1 MPSQFGGIAV
11 NESIEQPL
19 TGAEAVPASRFGGVA
34 IDGMEQVNI
43 PKANN
48 IALNNVIDLNSD
60 DPEIAPLQEES
71 NNQKE
76 QMLQLAESRFSP
88 ETIQSWENNPI
99 EFGEAFSFLE
109 WSDVTPLGGIA
120 TGVNAI
126 KLANISGK
134 LEEGKEISEGEQS
147 TLDEYINKTLE
158 MNLRGMSYGGKI
170 AYYGSPL
177 PAFMLEFAATMGVGK
192 AAQAATVKAITKG
205 VEVSV
210 LKAATTKAAGRVARV
225 VTQSA
230 AMVPMTV
237 RNYGDQRLGPW
248 TVTDKGQLIFKEATD
263 SPAMSALKAYAYTS
277 VEVAS
282 ELSGATLGKYIINPV
297 TKKLS
302 TPLINGLNALPANLK
317 EGLFRAYKS
326 IKPNATISKA
336 FTRGGWNGMIA
347 ELGEERVADVL
358 RETVN
363 LTLEDGYTFDQVID
377 GITPSKDQLL
387 LEAGLIGTMGGIKT
401 SANIG
406 ANLFIS
412 RGSSRADAESA
423 INSLGVIEQEAI
435 IDSQLQVDT
444 TPYIPVE
451 EALQPDRPSVKST
464 LLQEYDQYQQAEGEY
479 TSLVELKEAQV
490 KQLEIDLYNAK
501 RKNTPLGKVIAKAG
515 GINIDSAMSYMGWNK
530 ADLTAVNKALSST
543 VFRVKGGMQIDE
555 LTRSVESEYWSGF
568 DMDMA
573 ETDLANVMDVI
584 DEIRVNPK
592 LPAFSEQQA
601 LVEEIDTQLTSL
613 QSTESDVLDQYYKAL
628 QEEVATDDK
637 VTDQFTPAEIFS
649 EKEII
654 AIDFI
659 TEKESVTTSELQ
671 LHLKSGYNATLQIIK
686 DLQSKGILSE
696 MKLDTVNQKAAYQIL
711 SIPKSAPVSK
721 EEFDRINTELEDFI
735 QSQETTPEPIVNPIV
750 QSQTDAFEASE
761 PTAIAPNQ
769 SIFKEWYYNWW
780 DTLGAL
786 TDVSI
791 EAGKR
796 VGVAKAGERLQI
808 LVRQFAGVVGM
819 ATSNITAQTYIINPD
834 GNVEITGNGL
844 KPILEDFDNSV
855 FSVEPNKKQ
864 RKQDFTDYLIAVRI
878 FEDLQDREDVDVSE
892 KQKLDSVAT
901 LTKLA
906 EKYGDNFIWFKSS
919 AQEVYAFQRR
929 ILQNLVSSGNISQE
943 QYDAI
948 TKANPNYIPFQR
960 VMDEDKATFGAIEKR
975 LFTNATAAKVI
986 RKIRGSDKDIK
997 DPINSIMLNTFKI
1010 LDMSWQNRI
1019 ANTIANLET
1028 AMPEYIQSVKTP
1040 MQKFMVDGKAEY
1052 RPSELEPKGTIT
1064 VYVEGKKKY
1073 YKVAPPMLK
1082 ALEQLRPAQIGF
1094 IEKIFSVPATVL
1106 RAGATLVPEFWARNV
1121 LRDLQSSFI
1130 QSTARPTPIDAVAG
1144 LTALMGKADLHAK
1157 WMQSGG
1163 SFNSYM
1169 ELSDNGMAKAQKELL
1184 SDDGKLVRFLKN
1196 PLTLPSDISLGLE
1209 QSVRLG
1215 VYKAAKAKGM
1225 SDIEAGFE
1233 ARDATLDFARGGRY
1247 SKVINKYVPFFNAG
1261 MQGADKL
1268 VRTMKSNP
1276 VATTMWATATITM
1289 PSLLIAGYY
1298 LFGAPEEERK
1308 EYLEIPQWQKDMFWV
1323 FKKDGVWMRYPKPF
1337 SLGFIF
1343 GSVPERFLA
1352 WTADEDIKDG
1362 AEFWGELVKG
1372 VIGSVSPIY
1381 DPSAAIPPLIKV
1393 AIEDVTNYNFF
1404 QGRRLHPDWMD
1415 DLAPEERK
1423 TKGTSET
1430 AVEVGKLLGVSPAK
1444 VDNTLRGLIAGSA
1457 QYVTGAGDAIINAV
1471 KEYNGEDIPAKPTTP
1486 TDTPLLRAFTMQFPS
1501 GSRAESTQE
1510 MYDLLQLGRQ
1520 ANNTWKKLKGDEKQK
1535 FREENRVILNSLPA
1549 LESSSKQMAKLN
1561 KRRNKIYEDV
1571 FMSGSDKEAELR
1583 ILDDQILERAKRGNT
1598 VFLNNLNDL

>member
-34 IDGMEQVNI
+34 VMEQVSI
-43 PKANN
+43 PEANK
-48 IALNNVIDLNSD
+48 IALNNVVDLNSD
-60 DPEIAPLQEES
+60 DPEIAPLRVEADD
-71 NNQKE
+71 QKA

-88 ETIQSWENNPI
+88 EIIQSWENNPI

-126 KLANISGK
+126 KLASISGK

-210 LKAATTKAAGRVARV
+210 LKAASVKAAGRVARV

-277 VEVAS
+277 VEIAS

-363 LTLEDGYTFDQVID
+363 LVLEDGYTFDQVLE

-412 RGSSRADAESA
+412 KGSSRAEAESA

-435 IDSQLQVDT
+435 VDSQLQVDT
-444 TPYIPVE
+444 TPYIPVDVTAVPVPVE
-451 EALQPDRPSVKST
+451 TKDIPETRGQG
-464 LLQEYDQYQQAEGEY
+464 QQYHG
-479 TSLVELKEAQV
+479 TSSK
-490 KQLEIDLYNAK
+490 
-501 RKNTPLGKVIAKAG
+501 
-515 GINIDSAMSYMGWNK
+515 INILDEVLYSSLNIYGQGFYTTDAVDVAKGYSKKGKGESNAIYKVNIVNDPLLY
-530 ADLTAVNKALSST
+530 DLDAPISLDN
-543 VFRVKGGMQIDE
+543 R
-555 LTRSVESEYWSGF
+555 
-568 DMDMA
+568 
-573 ETDLANVMDVI
+573 NV
-584 DEIRVNPK
+584 
-592 LPAFSEQQA
+592 
-601 LVEEIDTQLTSL
+601 VEEILDDLYPMYENNAGEEVHLNTLGEIFDAVRQ
-613 QSTESDVLDQYYKAL
+613 ESDQSADYIQESFDVVQEILRKDGYAGYKHVGGKFTKSKPHNVEIYWNPTANVELELTPESAPDLDL
-628 QEEVATDDK
+628 DV
-637 VTDQFTPAEIFS
+637 AEIN
-649 EKEII
+649 
-654 AIDFI
+654 
-659 TEKESVTTSELQ
+659 V
-671 LHLKSGYNATLQIIK
+671 
-686 DLQSKGILSE
+686 
-696 MKLDTVNQKAAYQIL
+696 
-711 SIPKSAPVSK
+711 
-721 EEFDRINTELEDFI
+721 ELEDII
-735 QSQETTPEPIVNPIV
+735 QSQENTPEPIINPIA
-750 QSQTDAFEASE
+750 QSQTDAFEARE

-878 FEDLQDREDVDVSE
+878 FEDLQDRKDVEVSE

-1010 LDMSWQNRI
+1010 LDISWQNRI
-1019 ANTIANLET
+1019 ATTIAGLEA

-1040 MQKFMVDGKAEY
+1040 MQKFMVNGKAEY

-1094 IEKIFSVPATVL
+1094 LEKIFSVPATVL

-1209 QSVRLG
+1209 QAVRIG

-1352 WTADEDIKDG
+1352 WMANEGIKDG
-1362 AEFWGELVKG
+1362 AEFWGDLVKG
-1372 VIGSVSPIY
+1372 VVGSVSPIY

-1393 AIEDVTNYNFF
+1393 AIEDITNYNFF
-1404 QGRRLHPDWMD
+1404 QGRRIYPDWMD

-1444 VDNTLRGLIAGSA
+1444 VDNTLRGLIAGSSR
-1457 QYVTGAGDAIINAV
+1457 YVTDAGDFIINKV
-1471 KEYNGEDIPAKPTTP
+1471 KEYNNEEIPEKPTTP
-1486 TDTPLLRAFTMQFPS
+1486 TDTPLIRAFTMQFPS

-1520 ANNTWKKLKGDEKQK
+1520 AKNTWETLEGDERQK
-1535 FREENRVILNSLPA
+1535 FREENKVILNSLSA
-1549 LESSSKQMAKLN
+1549 LESSAKQMAKLN

-1571 FMSGSDKEAELR
+1571 FMTGSDKEAELR
-1583 ILDDQILERAKRGNT
+1583 ILDDQILERARRGRE

>member
-19 TGAEAVPASRFGGVA
+19 TGAEAMPVSRFGGITV
-34 IDGMEQVNI
+34 DGMEQVNI
-43 PKANN
+43 PRANE
-48 IALNNVIDLNSD
+48 IALNNVVDLNSNS
-60 DPEIAPLQEES
+60 PEIAPLQAEAGD
-71 NNQKE
+71 QKA

-88 ETIQSWENNPI
+88 EIIQSWENNPI
-99 EFGEAFSFLE
+99 GFGEAFSFLE
-109 WSDVTPLGGIA
+109 WSDVVPAGGVVSGI
-120 TGVNAI
+120 NAVR
-126 KLANISGK
+126 LANISSK
-134 LEEGKEISEGEQS
+134 LEGGREISQAEQS
-147 TLDEYINKTLE
+147 TLDEYINKTVE
-158 MNLRGMSYGGKI
+158 MNLRGMTYGGKI
-170 AYYGSPL
+170 SYYGSPL
-177 PAFMLEFAATMGVGK
+177 PAFMLEFAATGGVGK
-192 AAQAATVKAITKG
+192 TAQAATVKAITKG
-205 VEVSV
+205 VEVTA
-210 LKAATTKAAGRVARV
+210 LKAATARAAGITARVA
-225 VTQSA
+225 TQSA
-230 AMVPMTV
+230 AMVPMTT
-237 RNYGDQRLGPW
+237 RNYGEQRLGPW
-248 TVTDKGQLIFKEATD
+248 NITDKGQLIFQEATD

-277 VEVAS
+277 AEVAS
-282 ELSGATLGKYIINPV
+282 ELSGATLGKYIINPI
-297 TKKLS
+297 TKTLS
-302 TPLINGLNALPANLK
+302 TPLINGINALPVNLK
-317 EGLFRAYKS
+317 EGLFKAYKA

-363 LTLEDGYTFDQVID
+363 LTLEDGYTFDQVLE

-387 LEAGLIGTMGGIKT
+387 LEAGLISTMGGIKT

-412 RGSSRADAESA
+412 KGTPKAEAESA

-444 TPYIPVE
+444 TPYDPERDIRDNLDIISFLPDPNQAGNMVKGFGYGLNLYGKLKAQQEAKSTATLKME

-464 LLQEYDQYQQAEGEY
+464 ILQEYDQYQQAEGEY
-479 TSLVELKEAQV
+479 TSLVALKEAQV
-490 KQLEIDLYNAK
+490 KQLETDLYNAK

-515 GINIDSAMSYMGWNK
+515 GINVDSAMSYMGWDK
-530 ADLTAVNKALSST
+530 ADLTAVNTALSST
-543 VFRVKGGMQIDE
+543 VFRVKGGMQIDD
-555 LTRSVESEYWSGF
+555 LTRSIESEYWSGF
-568 DMDMA
+568 DMDTT
-573 ETDLANVMDVI
+573 ETDLSNVMDVI
-584 DEIRVNPK
+584 DEMRVNPK
-592 LPAFSEQQA
+592 LPAFSDQQS
-601 LVEEIDTQLTSL
+601 LVEEIDAQLTSL
-613 QSTESDVLDQYYKAL
+613 QSTESDILDQYYQAL
-628 QEEVATDDK
+628 QEEVAIEAK
-637 VTDQFTPAEIFS
+637 VTDQFTPEG
-649 EKEII
+649 
-654 AIDFI
+654 
-659 TEKESVTTSELQ
+659 V
-671 LHLKSGYNATLQIIK
+671 
-686 DLQSKGILSE
+686 
-696 MKLDTVNQKAAYQIL
+696 
-711 SIPKSAPVSK
+711 PVAQ
-721 EEFDRINTELEDFI
+721 EEFARINVELEDFI
-735 QSQETTPEPIVNPIV
+735 QSQEATPEPIINPIA

-786 TDVSI
+786 TDVSR
-791 EAGKR
+791 EAGRR
-796 VGVAKAGERLQI
+796 VGVAKAGERLEI

-819 ATSNITAQTYIINPD
+819 ATSNLTANTYIIKAD

-855 FSVEPNKKQ
+855 FSVEPNKKK
-864 RKQDFTDYLIAVRI
+864 RKQDFNDYLIAVRI

-892 KQKLDSVAT
+892 KQKLDSVST
-901 LTKLA
+901 LTRLS
-906 EKYGDNFIWFKSS
+906 EKYGDNFVWFRSS

-929 ILQNLVSSGNISQE
+929 ILQNLVYSGNISQE

-960 VMDEDKATFGAIEKR
+960 VMDADKATFGSIEKR
-975 LFTNATAAKVI
+975 LFTNATASRVI

-997 DPINSIMLNTFKI
+997 DPINSVMLNTFKI
-1010 LDMSWQNRI
+1010 LDISWQNRI
-1019 ANTIANLET
+1019 ATTIAGLET
-1028 AMPEYIQSVKTP
+1028 AMPEYIQFVETP
-1040 MQKFMVDGKAEY
+1040 KQKFIVNGKAEY

-1064 VYVEGKKKY
+1064 VYVDGKKKY

-1082 ALEQLRPAQIGF
+1082 ALEQLRPSQIGWV
-1094 IEKIFSVPATVL
+1094 EKIFSTPALVL

-1130 QSTARPTPIDAVAG
+1130 QSKGRPTPIDAVAG

-1184 SDDGKLVRFLKN
+1184 SGDGKLARFLKN

-1215 VYKAAKAKGM
+1215 VYKAAKAKGLT
-1225 SDIEAGFE
+1225 DIEAGFE

-1276 VATTMWATATITM
+1276 VGTTMWATATITM
-1289 PSLLIAGYY
+1289 PSVILAGYY

-1323 FKKDGVWMRYPKPF
+1323 FKQDGVWMRYPKPF

-1352 WTADEDIKDG
+1352 WTAHEGLEDGK
-1362 AEFWGELVKG
+1362 EFWGDLVKG

-1393 AIEDVTNYNFF
+1393 TIEDVTNYNFF
-1404 QGRRLHPDWMD
+1404 QGRRIHPDWME

-1430 AVEVGKLLGVSPAK
+1430 AVEIGKALGVSPAK
-1444 VDNTLRGLIAGSA
+1444 VENTMRGLIAGSA
-1457 QYVTGAGDAIINAV
+1457 QYVTGAGDFIINKV
-1471 KEYNGEDIPAKPTTP
+1471 REYNDEEIPVKPTTP
-1486 TDTPLLRAFTMQFPS
+1486 TDTPLIRAFTMQFPS

-1520 ANNTWKKLKGDEKQK
+1520 AKNTWKKLEGDEKQK
-1535 FREENRVILNSLPA
+1535 FREENQIILSSLPA
-1549 LESSSKQMAKLN
+1549 LESSAKQMAKLN
-1561 KRRNKIYEDV
+1561 KRRNKIYEDL
-1571 FMSGSDKEAELR
+1571 FMTGSEKELELR
-1583 ILDDQILERAKRGNT
+1583 VLDDQILERAKKGNSA
-1598 VFLNNLNDL
+1598 FLNKLSDL

>member
-19 TGAEAVPASRFGGVA
+19 TRAEAVPVSRFGGVA
-34 IDGMEQVNI
+34 VMEQVSI
-43 PKANN
+43 PEANK
-48 IALNNVIDLNSD
+48 IALNNVVDLNST
-60 DPEIAPLQEES
+60 DPEIAPLRVEADD
-71 NNQKE
+71 QKA

-88 ETIQSWENNPI
+88 EIIQSWENNPI

-126 KLANISGK
+126 KLASISGK

-210 LKAATTKAAGRVARV
+210 LKAASVKAAGRVVRV
-225 VTQSA
+225 GTQSA

-317 EGLFRAYKS
+317 EGLFRTYKS

-363 LTLEDGYTFDQVID
+363 LVLEDGYTFDQVLE

-412 RGSSRADAESA
+412 KGSSRAEAESA

-435 IDSQLQVDT
+435 VDSQLQVDT
-444 TPYIPVE
+444 TPYVPVE

-464 LLQEYDQYQQAEGEY
+464 LLQEYDQHQQAEGEY
-479 TSLVELKEAQV
+479 TSLVQLKEAQV
-490 KQLEIDLYNAK
+490 KQLETDLYNAK

-515 GINIDSAMSYMGWNK
+515 GINVASAMSYMGWDK
-530 ADLTAVNKALSST
+530 ADLTAVNTALSST
-543 VFRVKGGMQIDE
+543 VFRVNGGMQIDE

-568 DMDMA
+568 AMEA
-573 ETDLANVMDVI
+573 TETDLSNVMDVI
-584 DEIRVNPK
+584 DELRTNPK

-601 LVEEIDTQLTSL
+601 LVEEIDTQLTAL
-613 QSTESDVLDQYYKAL
+613 QSTESDVLDQYYQAL
-628 QEEVATDDK
+628 QEEVAIDAK
-637 VTDQFTPAEIFS
+637 VTDQFTPEG
-649 EKEII
+649 
-654 AIDFI
+654 
-659 TEKESVTTSELQ
+659 V
-671 LHLKSGYNATLQIIK
+671 
-686 DLQSKGILSE
+686 
-696 MKLDTVNQKAAYQIL
+696 
-711 SIPKSAPVSK
+711 PVSQ
-721 EEFDRINTELEDFI
+721 EEFARINTELEDFI
-735 QSQETTPEPIVNPIV
+735 QSQENTPEPIINPIA

-819 ATSNITAQTYIINPD
+819 ATSNITAQTYVINSD

-864 RKQDFTDYLIAVRI
+864 RKQDFTDYLISVRI
-878 FEDLQDREDVDVSE
+878 FEDLQDREDVAVSE

-906 EKYGDNFIWFKSS
+906 EKYGENFIWFKSS

-929 ILQNLVSSGNISQE
+929 ILQNLVSSGNISQK

-960 VMDEDKATFGAIEKR
+960 VMDSDKATFGAIEKR

-1010 LDMSWQNRI
+1010 LDISWQNRI
-1019 ANTIANLET
+1019 ATTIAGLEA

-1040 MQKFMVDGKAEY
+1040 MQKFMVNGKAEY

-1094 IEKIFSVPATVL
+1094 LEKIFSVPATVL

-1209 QSVRLG
+1209 QSVRIG

-1352 WTADEDIKDG
+1352 WTANEGIKDG
-1362 AEFWGELVKG
+1362 AEFWGDLVKG
-1372 VIGSVSPIY
+1372 VVGSVSPIY

-1393 AIEDVTNYNFF
+1393 AIEDITNYNFF
-1404 QGRRLHPDWMD
+1404 QGRRIYPDWMD

-1444 VDNTLRGLIAGSA
+1444 VDNTLRGLIAGSSR
-1457 QYVTGAGDAIINAV
+1457 YVTDAGDFIINKV
-1471 KEYNGEDIPAKPTTP
+1471 KEYNNEEIPEKPTTP
-1486 TDTPLLRAFTMQFPS
+1486 TDTPLIRAFTMQFPS

-1520 ANNTWKKLKGDEKQK
+1520 AKNTWETLEGDERQK
-1535 FREENRVILNSLPA
+1535 FREENKVILSSLSA
-1549 LESSSKQMAKLN
+1549 LESSAKQMAKLN
-1561 KRRNKIYEDV
+1561 KRRNKIYEDL

-1583 ILDDQILERAKRGNT
+1583 ILDDQILERARMGRE

>member
-1 MPSQFGGIAV
+1 
-11 NESIEQPL
+11 
-19 TGAEAVPASRFGGVA
+19 
-34 IDGMEQVNI
+34 
-43 PKANN
+43 
-48 IALNNVIDLNSD
+48 
-60 DPEIAPLQEES
+60 
-71 NNQKE
+71 
-76 QMLQLAESRFSP
+76 
-88 ETIQSWENNPI
+88 
-99 EFGEAFSFLE
+99 
-109 WSDVTPLGGIA
+109 
-120 TGVNAI
+120 
-126 KLANISGK
+126 
-134 LEEGKEISEGEQS
+134 
-147 TLDEYINKTLE
+147 
-158 MNLRGMSYGGKI
+158 
-170 AYYGSPL
+170 
-177 PAFMLEFAATMGVGK
+177 MLEFAATMGVGK

-210 LKAATTKAAGRVARV
+210 LKAASVKAAGRVVRV
-225 VTQSA
+225 GTQSA

-317 EGLFRAYKS
+317 EGLFRTYKS

-363 LTLEDGYTFDQVID
+363 LVLEDGYTFDQVLE

-412 RGSSRADAESA
+412 KGSSRAEAESA

-435 IDSQLQVDT
+435 VDSQLQVDT
-444 TPYIPVE
+444 TPYVPVE

-479 TSLVELKEAQV
+479 TSLVQLKEAQV
-490 KQLEIDLYNAK
+490 KQLETDLYNAK

-515 GINIDSAMSYMGWNK
+515 GINVASAMSYMGWDK
-530 ADLTAVNKALSST
+530 ADLTAVNTALSST
-543 VFRVKGGMQIDE
+543 VFRVNGGMQIDE

-568 DMDMA
+568 DMETT
-573 ETDLANVMDVI
+573 ETDLSNVMDVI
-584 DEIRVNPK
+584 DELRTNPK

-601 LVEEIDTQLTSL
+601 LVEEIDTQLTAL
-613 QSTESDVLDQYYKAL
+613 QSTESDVLDQYYQAL
-628 QEEVATDDK
+628 QEEVAIDAK

-686 DLQSKGILSE
+686 DLQFKGILSE

-735 QSQETTPEPIVNPIV
+735 QSQETTEPFINPIT

-819 ATSNITAQTYIINPD
+819 ATSNITAQTYVINSD

-864 RKQDFTDYLIAVRI
+864 RKQDFTDYLISVRI
-878 FEDLQDREDVDVSE
+878 FEDLQDREDVAVSE

-906 EKYGDNFIWFKSS
+906 EKYGENFIWFKSS

-960 VMDEDKATFGAIEKR
+960 VMDSDKATFGAIEKR

-1010 LDMSWQNRI
+1010 LDISWQNRI
-1019 ANTIANLET
+1019 ATTIAGLEA

-1040 MQKFMVDGKAEY
+1040 MQKFMVNGKAEY

-1094 IEKIFSVPATVL
+1094 LEKIFSVPATVL

-1209 QSVRLG
+1209 QSVRIG

-1352 WTADEDIKDG
+1352 WMANEGIKDG
-1362 AEFWGELVKG
+1362 AEFWGDLVKG
-1372 VIGSVSPIY
+1372 VVGSVSPIY

-1393 AIEDVTNYNFF
+1393 AIEDITNYNFF
-1404 QGRRLHPDWMD
+1404 QGRRIYLDWMD

-1444 VDNTLRGLIAGSA
+1444 IDNTLRGLIAGSSR
-1457 QYVTGAGDAIINAV
+1457 YVTDAGDFIINKV
-1471 KEYNGEDIPAKPTTP
+1471 KEYNNEEIPEKPTTP
-1486 TDTPLLRAFTMQFPS
+1486 TDTPLIRAFTMQFPS

-1520 ANNTWKKLKGDEKQK
+1520 AKNTWETLEGDERQK
-1535 FREENRVILNSLPA
+1535 FREENKVILSSLSA
-1549 LESSSKQMAKLN
+1549 LESSAKQMAKLN
-1561 KRRNKIYEDV
+1561 KRRNKIYEDL

-1583 ILDDQILERAKRGNT
+1583 ILDDQILERARMGRE

>member
-19 TGAEAVPASRFGGVA
+19 TGAEAVPVSRFGGVSV
-34 IDGMEQVNI
+34 MEQVSI
-43 PKANN
+43 PEANK
-48 IALNNVIDLNSD
+48 IALNNVVDLNSD
-60 DPEIAPLQEES
+60 DPEITPLRVEADD
-71 NNQKE
+71 QKA

-126 KLANISGK
+126 KLASISGK

-210 LKAATTKAAGRVARV
+210 LKAASVKAAGRVVRV
-225 VTQSA
+225 GTQSA

-317 EGLFRAYKS
+317 EGLFRTYKS

-363 LTLEDGYTFDQVID
+363 LVLEDGYTFDQVLE

-412 RGSSRADAESA
+412 KGSSRAEAESA

-435 IDSQLQVDT
+435 VDSQLQVDT
-444 TPYIPVE
+444 TPYVPVE

-479 TSLVELKEAQV
+479 TSLVQLKEAQV
-490 KQLEIDLYNAK
+490 KQLETDLYNAK

-515 GINIDSAMSYMGWNK
+515 GINVASAMSYMGWDK
-530 ADLTAVNKALSST
+530 ADLTAVNTALSST
-543 VFRVKGGMQIDE
+543 VFRVNGGMQIDE

-568 DMDMA
+568 DMETT
-573 ETDLANVMDVI
+573 ETDLSNVMDVI
-584 DEIRVNPK
+584 DELRTNPK

-601 LVEEIDTQLTSL
+601 LVEEIDTQLTAL
-613 QSTESDVLDQYYKAL
+613 QSTESDVLDQYYQAL
-628 QEEVATDDK
+628 QEEVAIDAK
-637 VTDQFTPAEIFS
+637 VTDQFTPEG
-649 EKEII
+649 
-654 AIDFI
+654 
-659 TEKESVTTSELQ
+659 V
-671 LHLKSGYNATLQIIK
+671 
-686 DLQSKGILSE
+686 
-696 MKLDTVNQKAAYQIL
+696 
-711 SIPKSAPVSK
+711 PVSQ
-721 EEFDRINTELEDFI
+721 EEFARINVELEDFI
-735 QSQETTPEPIVNPIV
+735 QSQENTPEPIINPIA

-819 ATSNITAQTYIINPD
+819 ATSNITAQTYVINSD

-864 RKQDFTDYLIAVRI
+864 RKQDFTDYLISVRI
-878 FEDLQDREDVDVSE
+878 FEDLQDREDVAVSE

-906 EKYGDNFIWFKSS
+906 EKYGENFIWFKSS

-929 ILQNLVSSGNISQE
+929 ILQNLVSSGNISQK

-960 VMDEDKATFGAIEKR
+960 VMDSDKATFGAIEKR

-1010 LDMSWQNRI
+1010 LDISWQNRI
-1019 ANTIANLET
+1019 ATTIAGLEA

-1040 MQKFMVDGKAEY
+1040 MQKFMVNGKAEY

-1094 IEKIFSVPATVL
+1094 LEKIFSVPATVL

-1209 QSVRLG
+1209 QAVRIG

-1352 WTADEDIKDG
+1352 WTANEGIKDG
-1362 AEFWGELVKG
+1362 AEFWGDLVKG
-1372 VIGSVSPIY
+1372 VVGSVSPIY

-1393 AIEDVTNYNFF
+1393 AIEDITNYNFF
-1404 QGRRLHPDWMD
+1404 QGRRIYPDWMD

-1444 VDNTLRGLIAGSA
+1444 VDNTLRGLIAGSSR
-1457 QYVTGAGDAIINAV
+1457 YVTDAGDFIINKV
-1471 KEYNGEDIPAKPTTP
+1471 KEYNNEEIPEKPTTP
-1486 TDTPLLRAFTMQFPS
+1486 TDTPLIRAFTMQFPS

-1520 ANNTWKKLKGDEKQK
+1520 AKNTWETLEGDERQK
-1535 FREENRVILNSLPA
+1535 FREENTVILNSLSA
-1549 LESSSKQMAKLN
+1549 LESSAKQMAKLN
-1561 KRRNKIYEDV
+1561 KRRNRIYEDV
-1571 FMSGSDKEAELR
+1571 FMTGSDKEAELR
-1583 ILDDQILERAKRGNT
+1583 ILDDQILERARMGRE

>member
-43 PKANN
+43 PKAND

-363 LTLEDGYTFDQVID
+363 LTLEDGYTFDEVID

-601 LVEEIDTQLTSL
+601 LVEEIDAQLTSL

-628 QEEVATDDK
+628 QEEVAIDAK
-637 VTDQFTPAEIFS
+637 VTDQFTPEG
-649 EKEII
+649 
-654 AIDFI
+654 
-659 TEKESVTTSELQ
+659 V
-671 LHLKSGYNATLQIIK
+671 
-686 DLQSKGILSE
+686 
-696 MKLDTVNQKAAYQIL
+696 
-711 SIPKSAPVSK
+711 PVSQ

-878 FEDLQDREDVDVSE
+878 FEDLQDRKDVEVSE
-892 KQKLDSVAT
+892 KQKLDSVST

-929 ILQNLVSSGNISQE
+929 ILQNLVSSGNISQD

-1019 ANTIANLET
+1019 ANTIANLES

-1144 LTALMGKADLHAK
+1144 LTALMGKADLHTK

-1209 QSVRLG
+1209 QSVRIG

-1247 SKVINKYVPFFNAG
+1247 SKIINKYVPFFNAG

-1352 WTADEDIKDG
+1352 WTADEGIKEG

-1372 VIGSVSPIY
+1372 VVGSVSPIY

-1393 AIEDVTNYNFF
+1393 TIEDITNYNFF

-1471 KEYNGEDIPAKPTTP
+1471 KEYNEEDIPEKPTTP

-1583 ILDDQILERAKRGNT
+1583 ILDDQILERARRGNT

>member
-19 TGAEAVPASRFGGVA
+19 TGAEAVPVSRFGGVSV
-34 IDGMEQVNI
+34 MEQVSI
-43 PKANN
+43 PEANK
-48 IALNNVIDLNSD
+48 IALNNVVDLNSD
-60 DPEIAPLQEES
+60 DPEITPLRVEADD
-71 NNQKE
+71 QKA

-126 KLANISGK
+126 KLASISGK

-210 LKAATTKAAGRVARV
+210 LKAASVKAAGRVVRV
-225 VTQSA
+225 GTQSA

-363 LTLEDGYTFDQVID
+363 LVLEDGYTFDQVLD

-412 RGSSRADAESA
+412 RGSSRAEAESA

-435 IDSQLQVDT
+435 IDSQLEVDT
-444 TPYIPVE
+444 TPYIPVDVTAVPVPVE
-451 EALQPDRPSVKST
+451 TKDIPETRGQG
-464 LLQEYDQYQQAEGEY
+464 QQYHG
-479 TSLVELKEAQV
+479 TSSK
-490 KQLEIDLYNAK
+490 
-501 RKNTPLGKVIAKAG
+501 
-515 GINIDSAMSYMGWNK
+515 INILDEVSYSSLNIYGQGFYTTDAVDVAKGYSKKGKGKSNAIYK
-530 ADLTAVNKALSST
+530 VNIVNDPLLYDLDAPISLDN
-543 VFRVKGGMQIDE
+543 R
-555 LTRSVESEYWSGF
+555 
-568 DMDMA
+568 
-573 ETDLANVMDVI
+573 NV
-584 DEIRVNPK
+584 
-592 LPAFSEQQA
+592 
-601 LVEEIDTQLTSL
+601 VEEILDDLYPMYENNAGEEVHLNTLGEIFDAVRQ
-613 QSTESDVLDQYYKAL
+613 ESDQSADYIQESFDVVQEILRKDGYAGYKHVGGKFTKSKPHNVEIYWNPTANVEL
-628 QEEVATDDK
+628 EL
-637 VTDQFTPAEIFS
+637 TPAEIFS

-686 DLQSKGILSE
+686 NLQFKGILSE

-711 SIPKSAPVSK
+711 SIPKSAPDLDLDVA
-721 EEFDRINTELEDFI
+721 EINVELEDII
-735 QSQETTPEPIVNPIV
+735 QSQENTPEPIINPIA

-819 ATSNITAQTYIINPD
+819 ATSNITAQTYVINSD

-864 RKQDFTDYLIAVRI
+864 RKQDFTDYLISVRI
-878 FEDLQDREDVDVSE
+878 FEDLQDREDVAVSE

-906 EKYGDNFIWFKSS
+906 EKYGENFIWFKSS

-929 ILQNLVSSGNISQE
+929 ILQNLVSSGNISQK

-960 VMDEDKATFGAIEKR
+960 VMDSDKATFGAIEKR

-1010 LDMSWQNRI
+1010 LDISWQNRI
-1019 ANTIANLET
+1019 ATTIAGLEA

-1040 MQKFMVDGKAEY
+1040 MQKFMVNGKAEY

-1094 IEKIFSVPATVL
+1094 LEKIFSVPATVL

-1209 QSVRLG
+1209 QAVRIG

-1343 GSVPERFLA
+1343 GSVPERFLV
-1352 WTADEDIKDG
+1352 WTANEGIKDG
-1362 AEFWGELVKG
+1362 AEFWGDLVKG
-1372 VIGSVSPIY
+1372 VVGSVSPIY

-1393 AIEDVTNYNFF
+1393 AIEDITNYNFF

-1444 VDNTLRGLIAGSA
+1444 VDNTLRGLIAGSSR
-1457 QYVTGAGDAIINAV
+1457 YVTDAGDFIINKV
-1471 KEYNGEDIPAKPTTP
+1471 KEYNNEEIPEKPTTP
-1486 TDTPLLRAFTMQFPS
+1486 TDTPLIRAFTMQFPS

-1520 ANNTWKKLKGDEKQK
+1520 AKNTWETLEGDERQK
-1535 FREENRVILNSLPA
+1535 FREENTVILNSLPA
-1549 LESSSKQMAKLN
+1549 LESSAKQMAKLN
-1561 KRRNKIYEDV
+1561 KRRNRIYEDV

-1583 ILDDQILERAKRGNT
+1583 ILDDQILERARMGRE

>member
-19 TGAEAVPASRFGGVA
+19 TGAEAVPVSRFGGVSV
-34 IDGMEQVNI
+34 MEQVSI
-43 PKANN
+43 PEANK
-48 IALNNVIDLNSD
+48 IALNNVVDLNSD
-60 DPEIAPLQEES
+60 DPEITPLRVEADD
-71 NNQKE
+71 QKA

-126 KLANISGK
+126 KLASISGK

-210 LKAATTKAAGRVARV
+210 LKAASVKAAGRVVRV
-225 VTQSA
+225 GTQSA

-317 EGLFRAYKS
+317 EGLFRTYKS

-363 LTLEDGYTFDQVID
+363 LVLEDGYTFDQVLE

-412 RGSSRADAESA
+412 RGSSRAEAESA

-435 IDSQLQVDT
+435 VDSQLQVDT
-444 TPYIPVE
+444 TPYVPVE

-479 TSLVELKEAQV
+479 TSLVQLKEAQV
-490 KQLEIDLYNAK
+490 KQLETDLYNAK

-515 GINIDSAMSYMGWNK
+515 GINVASAMSYMGWDK
-530 ADLTAVNKALSST
+530 ADLTAVNTALSST
-543 VFRVKGGMQIDE
+543 VFRVNGGMQIDE

-568 DMDMA
+568 DMEA
-573 ETDLANVMDVI
+573 TETDLSNVMDVI
-584 DEIRVNPK
+584 DELRTNPK

-601 LVEEIDTQLTSL
+601 LVEEIDTQLTAL
-613 QSTESDVLDQYYKAL
+613 QSTESDVLDQYYQAL
-628 QEEVATDDK
+628 QEEVAIDAK
-637 VTDQFTPAEIFS
+637 VTDQFTPEG
-649 EKEII
+649 
-654 AIDFI
+654 
-659 TEKESVTTSELQ
+659 V
-671 LHLKSGYNATLQIIK
+671 
-686 DLQSKGILSE
+686 
-696 MKLDTVNQKAAYQIL
+696 
-711 SIPKSAPVSK
+711 PVSQ
-721 EEFDRINTELEDFI
+721 EEFARINVELEDFI
-735 QSQETTPEPIVNPIV
+735 QSQENTPEPIINPIA

-819 ATSNITAQTYIINPD
+819 ATSNITAQTYVINSD

-864 RKQDFTDYLIAVRI
+864 RKQDFTDYLISVRI
-878 FEDLQDREDVDVSE
+878 FEDLQDREDVAVSE

-906 EKYGDNFIWFKSS
+906 EKYGENFIWFKSS

-929 ILQNLVSSGNISQE
+929 ILQNLVSSGNISQK

-960 VMDEDKATFGAIEKR
+960 VMDSDKATFGAIEKR

-1010 LDMSWQNRI
+1010 LDISWQNRI
-1019 ANTIANLET
+1019 ATTIAGLEA

-1040 MQKFMVDGKAEY
+1040 MQKFMVNGKAEY

-1094 IEKIFSVPATVL
+1094 LEKIFSVPATVL

-1209 QSVRLG
+1209 QAVRIG

-1352 WTADEDIKDG
+1352 WTANEGIKDG
-1362 AEFWGELVKG
+1362 AEFWGDLVKG
-1372 VIGSVSPIY
+1372 VVGSVSPIY

-1393 AIEDVTNYNFF
+1393 AIEDITNYNFF
-1404 QGRRLHPDWMD
+1404 QGRRIYPDWMD

-1444 VDNTLRGLIAGSA
+1444 VDNTLRGLIAGSSR
-1457 QYVTGAGDAIINAV
+1457 YVTDAGDFIINKV
-1471 KEYNGEDIPAKPTTP
+1471 KEYNNEEIPEKPTTP
-1486 TDTPLLRAFTMQFPS
+1486 TDTPLIRAFTMQFPS

-1520 ANNTWKKLKGDEKQK
+1520 AKNTWETLEGDERQK
-1535 FREENRVILNSLPA
+1535 FREENTVILNSLSA
-1549 LESSSKQMAKLN
+1549 LESSAKQMAKLN
-1561 KRRNKIYEDV
+1561 KRRNRIYEDV

-1583 ILDDQILERAKRGNT
+1583 ILDDQILERARMGRE

>member
-19 TGAEAVPASRFGGVA
+19 TGAEAVPVSRFGGVSV
-34 IDGMEQVNI
+34 MEQVSI
-43 PKANN
+43 PEANK
-48 IALNNVIDLNSD
+48 IALNNVVDLNSD
-60 DPEIAPLQEES
+60 DPEITPLRVEADD
-71 NNQKE
+71 QKA

-126 KLANISGK
+126 KLASISGK

-210 LKAATTKAAGRVARV
+210 LKAASVKAAGRVVRV
-225 VTQSA
+225 GTQSA

-317 EGLFRAYKS
+317 EGLFRTYKS

-363 LTLEDGYTFDQVID
+363 LVLEDGYTFDQVLE

-412 RGSSRADAESA
+412 RGSSRAEAESA

-435 IDSQLQVDT
+435 VDSQLQVDT
-444 TPYIPVE
+444 TPYVPVE

-479 TSLVELKEAQV
+479 TSLVQLKEAQV
-490 KQLEIDLYNAK
+490 KQLETDLYNAK

-515 GINIDSAMSYMGWNK
+515 GINVASAMSYMGWDK
-530 ADLTAVNKALSST
+530 ADLTAVNTALSST
-543 VFRVKGGMQIDE
+543 VFRVNGGMQIDE

-568 DMDMA
+568 DMEA
-573 ETDLANVMDVI
+573 TETDLSNVMDVI
-584 DEIRVNPK
+584 DELRTNPK

-601 LVEEIDTQLTSL
+601 LVEEIDTQLTAL
-613 QSTESDVLDQYYKAL
+613 QSTESDVLDQYYQAL
-628 QEEVATDDK
+628 QEEVAIDAK
-637 VTDQFTPAEIFS
+637 VTDQFTPEG
-649 EKEII
+649 
-654 AIDFI
+654 
-659 TEKESVTTSELQ
+659 V
-671 LHLKSGYNATLQIIK
+671 
-686 DLQSKGILSE
+686 
-696 MKLDTVNQKAAYQIL
+696 
-711 SIPKSAPVSK
+711 PVSQ
-721 EEFDRINTELEDFI
+721 EEFARINVELEDFI
-735 QSQETTPEPIVNPIV
+735 QSQENTPEPIINPIA

-786 TDVSI
+786 TDISI

-819 ATSNITAQTYIINPD
+819 ATSNITAQTYVINSD

-864 RKQDFTDYLIAVRI
+864 RKQDFTDYLISVRI
-878 FEDLQDREDVDVSE
+878 FEDLQDREDVAVSE

-906 EKYGDNFIWFKSS
+906 EKYGENFIWFKSS

-929 ILQNLVSSGNISQE
+929 ILQNLVSSGNISQK

-960 VMDEDKATFGAIEKR
+960 VMDSDKATFGAIEKR

-1010 LDMSWQNRI
+1010 LDISWQNRI
-1019 ANTIANLET
+1019 ATTIAGLEA

-1040 MQKFMVDGKAEY
+1040 MQKFMVNGKAEY

-1094 IEKIFSVPATVL
+1094 LEKIFSVPATVL

-1209 QSVRLG
+1209 QAVRIG

-1352 WTADEDIKDG
+1352 WTANEGIKDG
-1362 AEFWGELVKG
+1362 AEFWGDLVKG
-1372 VIGSVSPIY
+1372 VVGSVSPIY

-1393 AIEDVTNYNFF
+1393 AIEDITNYNFF
-1404 QGRRLHPDWMD
+1404 QGRRIYPDWMD

-1444 VDNTLRGLIAGSA
+1444 VDNTLRGLIAGSSR
-1457 QYVTGAGDAIINAV
+1457 YVTDAGDFIINKV
-1471 KEYNGEDIPAKPTTP
+1471 KEYNNEEIPEKPTTP
-1486 TDTPLLRAFTMQFPS
+1486 TDTPLIRAFTMQFPS

-1520 ANNTWKKLKGDEKQK
+1520 AKNTWETLEGDERQK
-1535 FREENRVILNSLPA
+1535 FREENTVILNSLSA
-1549 LESSSKQMAKLN
+1549 LESSAKQMAKLN
-1561 KRRNKIYEDV
+1561 KRRNRIYEDV

-1583 ILDDQILERAKRGNT
+1583 ILDDQILERARMGRE